1 MLQKRCNMNKELPEG
16 LYEQI
21 INTSYQEALS
31 EEDPELVK
39 SEKLGDAESS
49 DSLAQYVGSLLKKAL
64 AETEDVPKR
73 VELSNQIISILSKVD
88 SDLSAATIT
97 TDEQNLL
104 TEILTKVP
112 QIKKTIS
119 LPRPNTSLVHSTLFT
134 GSTDISMVAELK
146 KEFESADRVDMLVSF
161 IKVSGLSMIR
171 EALKAFTGRGGKLRV
186 ITTTYMGATDVAAI
200 QELSMLPHT
209 MIHISYDTKHT
220 RLHAKAYMFY
230 RETGFDTAYV
240 GSSNLSNAA
249 ITDGREWNVKL
260 TVHDQPDVFQQMQ
273 ASFDVYWHSD
283 EFLPYQVDDFEK
295 LKNALDAEKY
305 HGEAPIQQSYFFD
318 IKPFPFQQA
327 ILDRLQAERSIRQ
340 QDHHRN
346 LIVAATGTGKTVI
359 SAFDYRNF
367 RDQHRGQANRLLFI
381 AHREEIL
388 QQSLACFRGVLH
400 DRDFGELFVGRHT
413 PEQTNYLFISIQ
425 TIDHNKALWKQV
437 DPSFYDFIVVDE
449 FHHAVAPSYQL
460 VLSHFTPQILLGLTA
475 TPERLDGLD
484 ILKYFDGHK
493 MTAEIRLPEAINR
506 QLLVPFHYYGI
517 ADGTD
522 LKSLHWTR
530 GGYEVKDLENLY
542 IASHAAEKR
551 AQLIINSLPRYI
563 GDLREIKGIGFCVS
577 VPHAEFMANF
587 FSSNGLPSIALSS
600 HSTEEERVSAKERLE
615 SGQIRFIFVVDLY
628 NEGVDIPAINTILF
642 LRPTASLT
650 VFLQQL
656 GRGLRTCK
664 GKEFLTVLDFIGQAN
679 QKYNFEE
686 KFRALLDK
694 TRHSVTTEISAGFVS
709 VPKGCYIELEK
720 QAQEDILSNIRATLG
735 RRQGVIQ
742 KLIDCHSF
750 YRQKPTISQF
760 LAYSHMSPFDVY
772 RWDSFSRLCVDAG
785 ILEDFQESL
794 DPIMQ
799 GALYRLAHMDSRR
812 AIFYFQNLLKPDT
825 TAPDWDSCTSEEKSL
840 LWMLLFTIWQDA
852 AETDNPIDKIKELKN
867 NPTYCREIKE
877 LLAYKL
883 DTIDIIDKPYSLNK
897 VKVLD
902 IHATYSRDQLFAAL
916 GFLKPNTVRE
926 GVKWLPDQNCDVF
939 LVTLDKSD
947 KDFSPTTLYD
957 DYAIDPN
964 TFHWQSQS
972 TTSDHSPT
980 GQRYIHHR
988 QQGSKVLLFV
998 REAKKDSNGYSQSY
1012 TFLGEV
1018 SYISHTGS
1026 KPMSINWH
1034 LEEPIPA
1041 KFMRKLSKSLIG

>member
-1 MLQKRCNMNKELPEG
+1 MLLMRYNMNKKLPEG

-21 INTSYQEALS
+21 INTSYREALS
-31 EEDPELVK
+31 KEDPELVK
-39 SEKLGDAESS
+39 SEKLGNAESS
-49 DSLAQYVGSLLKKAL
+49 DALAQYVGSLLKKAL
-64 AETEDVPKR
+64 AETEDISKR
-73 VELSNQIISILSKVD
+73 VELSNQIISILSKID
-88 SDLSAATIT
+88 SDLSDATVT

-104 TEILTKVP
+104 TEILTRVP
-112 QIKKTIS
+112 QLQRNVS
-119 LPRPNTSLVHSTLFT
+119 LPRPNTSLVRSTLFT
-134 GSTDISMVAELK
+134 GASDISMVTELK

-171 EALKAFTGRGGKLRV
+171 EALRSFTGRGGKLRV
-186 ITTTYMGATDVAAI
+186 ITTTYMGATDAAAI
-200 QELSMLPHT
+200 QELSGLPHT
-209 MIHISYDTKHT
+209 LIHISYDTKHT
-220 RLHAKAYMFY
+220 RLHAKAYMFH

-260 TVHDQPDVFQQMQ
+260 TIHDQPDVFQQMQ

-295 LKNALDAEKY
+295 LKNALEAEKY

-327 ILDRLQAERSIRQ
+327 ILDRLQAERSIWQ

-367 RDQHRGQANRLLFI
+367 CDQHRGQANRLLFI

-388 QQSLACFRGVLH
+388 KQSLACFRGVLH

-413 PEQTNYLFISIQ
+413 PEQSNYLFVSIQ
-425 TIDHNKALWKQV
+425 TIDHNKDLWKQV
-437 DPSFYDFIVVDE
+437 NPSFYDFIIIDE

-522 LKSLHWTR
+522 LKSLHWAR
-530 GGYEVKDLENLY
+530 GGYEVKDLEHLY
-542 IASHAAEKR
+542 IASHAAEER
-551 AQLIINSLPRYI
+551 AQLILNSLPRYI

-587 FSSNGLPSIALSS
+587 FSNNGLPSMALSA
-600 HSTEEERVSAKERLE
+600 HSTEEERTSAKGKLE
-615 SGQIRFIFVVDLY
+615 SGQIHFIFVVDLY
-628 NEGVDIPAINTILF
+628 NEGVDIPSVNTILF

-720 QAQEDILSNIRATLG
+720 QAQEDILSNIRASLG
-735 RRQGVIQ
+735 RRQGIVQ

-760 LAYSHMSPFDVY
+760 LTYSNMSPFDLY
-772 RWDSFSRLCVDAG
+772 RWDSFSKLCVDAG
-785 ILEDFQESL
+785 LLEDFHESL

-799 GALYRLAHMDSRR
+799 GALYRLAHMDSQR
-812 AIFYFQNLLKPDT
+812 AICYFQNLLKPNSPIPEWNSC
-825 TAPDWDSCTSEEKSL
+825 APEEQSL
-840 LWMLLFTIWQDA
+840 LWMLLFTIWQESTD
-852 AETDNPIDKIKELKN
+852 TDNPVDKIKELKN
-867 NPTYCREIKE
+867 NPTYCREIEE

-883 DTIDIIDKPYSLNK
+883 DTIDIIDKPFLLNG

-902 IHATYSRDQLFAAL
+902 VHATYSRDQLFAAL

-926 GVKWLPDQNCDVF
+926 GVKWLSNQNCDVF
-939 LVTLDKSD
+939 MVTLDKSD

-957 DYAIDPN
+957 DYAVDPY

-972 TTSDHSPT
+972 TTSDHSTT

-998 REAKKDSNGYSQSY
+998 REAKKDANGYSQFY

-1018 SYISHTGS
+1018 SYINHIGS
-1026 KPMSINWH
+1026 KPMSINWR

-1041 KFMRKLSKSLIG
+1041 KFIRRLSKSLIG